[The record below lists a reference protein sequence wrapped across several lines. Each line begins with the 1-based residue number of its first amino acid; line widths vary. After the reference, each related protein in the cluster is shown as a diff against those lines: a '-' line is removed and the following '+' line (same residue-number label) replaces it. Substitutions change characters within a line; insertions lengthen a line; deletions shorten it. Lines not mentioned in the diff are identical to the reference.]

1 MAAHNILHPLKNGY
15 YLQIYRQINI
25 FLPVQYD
32 KTYWEEEL
40 NKKSIVWACNTKSN
54 PKSVPDWE

>member
-25 FLPVQYD
+25 FLPIQLMI
-32 KTYWEEEL
+32 KHTK
-40 NKKSIVWACNTKSN
+40 KKS
-54 PKSVPDWE
+54 